1 MNSRRRFLNASALG
15 AATITAAACT
25 PSGTADHKPS
35 TVTATL
41 LLTAQ
46 ALQTLSH
53 VCERLVPGA
62 SEAGV
67 SVYVSQQLARDAA
80 SNLLMLQYLGIAH
93 EDHVSF
99 YRAGLSGIEGA
110 SQSLFQKSCCSLSSS
125 ETDSLV
131 KNLLADEFTDWS
143 GAPSSFFLFVIR
155 ADACDVVY
163 GTKQGFENIG
173 MPHMAHIVPTE
184 EW

>member
-15 AATITAAACT
+15 VATITAAACA
-25 PSGTADHKPS
+25 PAGTADRKPA
-35 TVTATL
+35 TVTARP
-41 LLTAQ
+41 LLTSQ

-62 SEAGV
+62 SEGGV
-67 SVYVSQQLARDAA
+67 SVYVSQQLARDPTN
-80 SNLLMLQYLGIAH
+80 NLLMLQYLGIAH
-93 EDHVSF
+93 AEHVGF

-110 SQSLFQKSCCSLSSS
+110 SQFLFQKPCCSLSSS
-125 ETDSLV
+125 ETDGLI
-131 KNLLADEFTDWS
+131 KRLLADEFTDWS

-163 GTKQGFENIG
+163 GTKKGFEHVG
-173 MPHMAHIVPTE
+173 MPHMAHIAPTE